1 MKNSISFLVDSKF
14 YFFGLA
20 KYGFSIHRKNAGK
33 KNVKEKRSK
42 KLFFFPTLILVIWM
56 QWEEKKCVFFLLFF
70 LSKNLWIF

>member
-42 KLFFFPTLILVIWM
+42 KLFFSNSDFSNLDAMGGEKVCLFLIL
-56 QWEEKKCVFFLLFF
+56 F